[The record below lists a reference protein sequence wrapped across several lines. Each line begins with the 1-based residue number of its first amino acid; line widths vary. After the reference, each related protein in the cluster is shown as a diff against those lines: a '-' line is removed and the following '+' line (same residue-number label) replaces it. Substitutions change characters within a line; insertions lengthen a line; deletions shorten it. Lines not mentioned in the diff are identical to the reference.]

1 MAQVFPPPPSWSISA
16 EFPFYQITGDV
27 DEILLRAEW
36 RGAAELD
43 ASKALG
49 IDFPLRDYPEC
60 PAEKSAPLILWG
72 RQPPLGG
79 ITI

>member
-1 MAQVFPPPPSWSISA
+1 MEGLADL
-16 EFPFYQITGDV
+16 ITANPVIFLVRRGV
-27 DEILLRAEW
+27 YC